1 MRQEMDESR
10 NINAPTV
17 ALWIVLFVLI
27 GAGHGCAPR
36 PTYRPPPP
44 PPIIRPPVQPPAPP
58 PPPVQESLR
67 KPLPEDPKIKEQNLP
82 SKGAGVAR
90 VPKDSPSA
98 PPTPSIPAQP
108 APPPLPDDSSL
119 IAKITPGTAPQRAVS
134 LRLTEEGR
142 KLIDAGA
149 PGKGLPRLEQSIAID
164 STNPYGYFYL
174 AKAHNKLGRYKESLS
189 FLDVAE
195 SRLAGEPY
203 WLAEVH
209 ALRGEN
215 FRALGMVER
224 AEESFNRALSINS
237 GNRTAAEAISRSPN
251 HPAPLPR

>member
-1 MRQEMDESR
+1 MLQEMDEPR

-17 ALWIVLFVLI
+17 ALWIGVLLLI
-27 GAGHGCAPR
+27 GAGQGCAPR
-36 PTYRPPPP
+36 PTYRAPQPPPT
-44 PPIIRPPVQPPAPP
+44 IRAPVPAPVPP

-67 KPLPEDPKIKEQNLP
+67 KPLPEDPKIREQNLP
-82 SKGAGVAR
+82 TKDTSTAR
-90 VPKDSPSA
+90 VLKETPA
-98 PPTPSIPAQP
+98 LPPTADIPAQ
-108 APPPLPDDSSL
+108 PPLPDDSSL
-119 IAKITPGTAPQRAVS
+119 LAKITPGTTPQRAAS
-134 LRLTEEGR
+134 LRLTDEGS

-149 PGKGLPRLEQSIAID
+149 PGRGLPRLEQSIAID

-215 FRALGMVER
+215 FRALGMAGR
-224 AEESFNRALSINS
+224 ADESFNKALSINS
-237 GNRTAAEAISRSPN
+237 GNRTAAEAIYRPPDN
-251 HPAPLPR
+251 PAALPR